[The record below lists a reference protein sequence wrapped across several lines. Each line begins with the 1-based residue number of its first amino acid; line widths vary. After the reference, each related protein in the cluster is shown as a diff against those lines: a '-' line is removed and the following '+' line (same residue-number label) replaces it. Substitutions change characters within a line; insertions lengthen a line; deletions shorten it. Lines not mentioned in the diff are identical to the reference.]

1 MLTSKLRDLE
11 QQKELLVAEETILMR
26 KALQSDDPHA
36 FIKAQTYY
44 QQIQEKNDQVKSFF
58 VDPTTSLNN
67 YGYLSTPQKINDF
80 SFSKQVWIILVIC
93 IFTQFYQL

>member
-58 VDPTTSLNN
+58 VDHYDNPEEIIKMFHAKTSPTC
-67 YGYLSTPQKINDF
+67 KNDVL
-80 SFSKQVWIILVIC
+80 KHTNMNRCLMGE
-93 IFTQFYQL
+93 